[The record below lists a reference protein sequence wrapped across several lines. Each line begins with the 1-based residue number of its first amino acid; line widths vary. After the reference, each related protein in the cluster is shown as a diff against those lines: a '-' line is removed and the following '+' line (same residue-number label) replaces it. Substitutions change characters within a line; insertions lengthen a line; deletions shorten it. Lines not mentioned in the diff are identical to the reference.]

1 MMAPRRGGMEVAK
14 SVCMWQLI
22 KQSVSDF
29 LEDDCQT
36 MAAALAY
43 YTVFS
48 LPPLLVVIVT
58 LAGFFLGAE
67 TVREAVLEQAASL
80 VGPRAAEQVQVMLS
94 EGGAQTEGAWW
105 KVLMGLGVLLFGA
118 TTAFAQLQ
126 AALNRAWEVEPDPNA
141 GGARQFIGKRI
152 LSFGFVLALGFLL
165 LVSMVL
171 SAVLTG
177 AGNWVAG
184 RLGGLSGPLLE
195 VLNLAVSLVIITALF
210 AAIFKYLPDARIAW
224 EDVRTGAMA
233 TGFLFV
239 VGKFLIGLY
248 IGKSGLESPYGAA
261 GAIILIF
268 VWVYY
273 SSMILLFGAELTQV
287 WAERHGRRIE
297 PEAGARKMAAAQPG
311 A

>member
-1 MMAPRRGGMEVAK
+1 MFE
-14 SVCMWQLI
+14 LL

-58 LAGFFLGAE
+58 LAGFFLGAD
-67 TVREAVLEQAASL
+67 TVRQAVMEQAGTL
-80 VGPRAAEQVQVMLS
+80 VGPKAAEQVQVMLS
-94 EGGAQTEGAWW
+94 EGAVANEGAWW
-105 KVLMGLGVLLFGA
+105 KALLGFAVLLFGA

-141 GGARQFIGKRI
+141 GGAKQFVGKRI

-165 LVSMVL
+165 LVSMVI

-177 AGNWVAG
+177 AGNWISA
-184 RLGGLSGPLLE
+184 RLGGISAPLLE
-195 VLNLAVSLVIITALF
+195 VLNLVVSFLIITALF
-210 AAIFKYLPDARIAW
+210 AAIFKYLPDARIGW
-224 EDVRTGAMA
+224 EDVRAGALA
-233 TGFLFV
+233 TGVLFV
-239 VGKFLIGLY
+239 LGKFLIGLY
-248 IGKSGLESPYGAA
+248 IGKSGLDSAYGAA

-268 VWVYY
+268 AWVYY
-273 SSMILLFGAELTQV
+273 SSMILLFGAEFTQA
-287 WAERHGRRIE
+287 WAAKHGRGIE
-297 PEAGARKMAAAQPG
+297 PEPGARRMASTQTV
-311 A
+311 